1 VKEGRGDGL
10 QGNGPAQLFGRRRG
24 RPPGA
29 NHPPIRQGNAV
40 APEQPGHLVRAE
52 PVRPALQCFGDDSGR
67 LVRPPGD
74 NVSIYVMDG
83 GAKRHVTS
91 PAAMATCGYGW
102 DAVAVLPAGTIAAF
116 PNGPALSGAPCPQA
130 AFANGTLLVG
140 SEGKVWVMQNGQRR
154 WVTDPGAFISCG
166 YHGFEID
173 RIADSII
180 AAFPQGA
187 NLSGPP
193 CP

>member
-1 VKEGRGDGL
+1 MPSPATADALGVSWANLTPIPDGWL
-10 QGNGPAQLFGRRRG
+10 PTAKPLLDI
-24 RPPGA
+24 A
-29 NHPPIRQGNAV
+29 AT
-40 APEQPGHLVRAE
+40 
-52 PVRPALQCFGDDSGR
+52 GR

-102 DAVAVLPAGTIAAF
+102 DAVYVLPAGTIAAF
-116 PNGPALSGAPCPQA
+116 PNGADLSGAPCPQA